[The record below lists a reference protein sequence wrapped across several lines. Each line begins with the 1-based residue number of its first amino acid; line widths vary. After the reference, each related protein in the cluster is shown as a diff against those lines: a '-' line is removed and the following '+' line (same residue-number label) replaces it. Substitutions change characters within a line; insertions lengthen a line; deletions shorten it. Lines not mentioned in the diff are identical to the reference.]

1 MAGIVLAAGLAL
13 ATTAQA
19 AAEPGWRASVE
30 AFAAQHFRHPA
41 WGAAHSRRDYALA
54 RELAAQ
60 DKVAVDDDVLFA
72 AAYLHDIAAFAP
84 WENPD
89 PKVDHSD
96 VGADALGP
104 VLVKLG
110 FPAAKIAAVRDATR
124 THMFYR
130 KAETPEAVYLHD
142 ADALDWLGA
151 IGVARMLATIDPPA
165 PVQDLKK
172 AVAAIEANLA
182 DAPAGVQSPAG
193 KARVPGMVAEARDFL
208 ARLKAESV
216 GGDAL

>member
-1 MAGIVLAAGLAL
+1 MAGIVLAAGLAISG
-13 ATTAQA
+13 AGH
-19 AAEPGWRASVE
+19 AAEDAGWRAAVE
-30 AFAAQHFRHPA
+30 AFADQHFSHPA

-72 AAYLHDIAAFAP
+72 AAFLHDIAAFAP

-110 FPAAKIAAVRDATR
+110 FPAGKIEAVRAATR
-124 THMFYR
+124 THMYYR
-130 KAETPEAVYLHD
+130 KAETPEAIYLHD

-182 DAPAGVQSPAG
+182 DAPSGVQSPAG
-193 KARVPGMVAEARDFL
+193 RARLPGMVAEARDFL
-208 ARLKAESV
+208 ARLKAESAD
-216 GGDAL
+216 GDAL